1 MPTKPEPPAI
11 ESLKFSELI
20 IDPLYSGRTKKE
32 ISANAKDLAPM
43 LADGWD
49 PAQPGQYFIGED
61 GKKVLK
67 AGFTRMEAAKLNDI
81 KSGYFVHAPGD
92 AVTHLTACLRTNS
105 GKAIARRAKGDVFVK
120 LRDGVVA
127 DDFAGSLADPKNS
140 KDWKRAPM
148 SLQEIADLPGVG
160 MTSEGVR
167 QCIIIA
173 ESSPEV
179 AELMEADL
187 VSDGIVV
194 DSKQL
199 AKGDDGKQLRIL
211 KKCIS
216 IAKADGKDKATAQH
230 FKQAKAELF
239 PPKLIAN
246 DGTDTPKSTKG
257 AEKQEKREIE
267 APESGNEPSGEVSEV
282 TNEPEPSL
290 FDSDKPVVFPKDGT
304 KEDIRLRESIGAI
317 LLNPDNTENVTLD
330 GDTVLELVNKIME
343 AIANKVLPI

>member
-1 MPTKPEPPAI
+1 MPTKPEPPQI
-11 ESLKFSELI
+11 ESIPFKDII

-81 KSGYFVHAPGD
+81 KSGYFIHAPGD

-127 DDFAGSLADPKNS
+127 DDFAGALADPKNA

-199 AKGDDGKQLRIL
+199 AKGDDDKQLRIL

-239 PPKLIAN
+239 PPKLIAD
-246 DGTDTPKSTKG
+246 DGNDTPKSITHRDKEAG
-257 AEKQEKREIE
+257 KPEKD
-267 APESGNEPSGEVSEV
+267 AGGTPESGNQASGEPSNGAESHEE
-282 TNEPEPSL
+282 TPLEQTL
-290 FDSDKPVVFPKDGT
+290 FNDAVQLVAKKDPKAA
-304 KEDIRLRESIGAI
+304 LMSII
-317 LLNPDNTENVTLD
+317 ERFCEETSNVWNPDE
-330 GDTVLELVNKIME
+330 ME
-343 AIANKVLPI
+343 QLADAIIEAKLPI